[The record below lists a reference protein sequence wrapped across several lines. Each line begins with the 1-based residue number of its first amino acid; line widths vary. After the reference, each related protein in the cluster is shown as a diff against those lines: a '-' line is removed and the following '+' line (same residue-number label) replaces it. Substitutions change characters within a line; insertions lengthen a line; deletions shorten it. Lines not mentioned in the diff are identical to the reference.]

1 MEEERLRFAFLVAF
15 EFGSELGEVVEGAFL

>member
-15 EFGSELGEVVEGAFL
+15 EFGSEFGEFVGGAFL